1 MVERQSLNRLAE
13 TGARPS
19 RIVRPGSGQVRSPRG
34 LESFRATAD
43 SSEKRRNHRG
53 DDCATQ
59 AEPAGAGRQ
68 DGQRIEGVPNHGTTR
83 ASRPMRS
90 RGSYQVFGTDSLTGR
105 RGLAGC
111 ISAEV
116 EVAIF
121 AHALNHPTHGALRVA
136 QECPPRACGSLAA
149 ECAVRDRHM
158 RCRPSRNVCSGQR
171 GPTAEH
177 RIERSH
183 GNHPA

>member
-43 SSEKRRNHRG
+43 SSEERRNHRG

-90 RGSYQVFGTDSLTGR
+90 RGSYQVFGTDSLIDRPQGA
-105 RGLAGC
+105 RGLHLGRGRSGYLCSCAEPPHPRCVARRPGVSPKGVR
-111 ISAEV
+111 ISCGRVRGARSP
-116 EVAIF
+116 
-121 AHALNHPTHGALRVA
+121 HAVPTKQERLLRPERTHRRASDRAL
-136 QECPPRACGSLAA
+136 PR
-149 ECAVRDRHM
+149 
-158 RCRPSRNVCSGQR
+158 
-171 GPTAEH
+171 
-177 RIERSH
+177 
-183 GNHPA
+183 